1 MEQKF
6 LLKTTALRLLEEI
19 YLKSDSSLRTIINT
33 YALFNNDYEKILIT
47 KASQYLIKKKYV
59 ETDMVACENWRV
71 SITADGIDWV
81 EECHK
86 IF

>member
-6 LLKTTALRLLEEI
+6 LIKTTALRLLEEI
-19 YLKSDSSLRTIINT
+19 YLESDSSLRATINAYT
-33 YALFNNDYEKILIT
+33 LFDSDYNETLVL

-59 ETDMVACENWRV
+59 ETDMVACEDWRV
-71 SITADGIDWV
+71 SITADGIDCV

-86 IF
+86 TI